1 LSEDK
6 SGKHRWT
13 DPVILV
19 PIITAIIAAIPT
31 YVLLIRPAIKD
42 TQSPIPES
50 TPSPLPERTP
60 SAASITVGT
69 DKGSYTIDEIVTISG
84 NVSKP
89 ESGKSLRIDVY
100 DPIGKI
106 LAVANAVKIYP
117 NGRGLYTY
125 DLYTDSLNMGDGEFI
140 PGEYKVRVSYLN
152 QNVTD
157 TFDIE

>member
-140 PGEYKVRVSYLN
+140 PGEYKARVSYLN

>member
-1 LSEDK
+1 MSEDK

-31 YVLLIRPAIKD
+31 YVLLIRPAIED

-50 TPSPLPERTP
+50 TPSPPPERTP
-60 SAASITVGT
+60 SAASITVDT
-69 DKGSYTIDEIVTISG
+69 DKGSYTINEIVTISG

-89 ESGKSLRIDVY
+89 ES
-100 DPIGKI
+100 
-106 LAVANAVKIYP
+106 
-117 NGRGLYTY
+117 Y
-125 DLYTDSLNMGDGEFI
+125 DLYTDSLNMGGEEFI
-140 PGEYKVRVSYLN
+140 PGEYEVRVSYLN

>member
-1 LSEDK
+1 MSEDK

-117 NGRGLYTY
+117 NG
-125 DLYTDSLNMGDGEFI
+125 
-140 PGEYKVRVSYLN
+140 
-152 QNVTD
+152 
-157 TFDIE
+157 